1 MLKYHTMFSVGFWG
15 EGGERL
21 TYAEHFFWLATD
33 FFFFLEQKLL
43 H

>member
-21 TYAEHFFWLATD
+21 TYAEHFFLTCY
-33 FFFFLEQKLL
+33 
-43 H
+43 